1 MTCKDLFLQ
10 LFTSDITTTNSILVC
25 VCVCLCVFLYSSILN
40 VSSVCN
46 DVLDIIEDKDQDLN
60 EGIILETLY
69 YSFIS
74 VFESITFYLQR
85 QNSGSC
91 ITRKKTI

>member
-1 MTCKDLFLQ
+1 M
-10 LFTSDITTTNSILVC
+10 
-25 VCVCLCVFLYSSILN
+25 CVCLCVFLYSSTLK

-74 VFESITFYLQR
+74 VFESITLQR
-85 QNSGSC
+85 L
-91 ITRKKTI
+91 KKDIYEFTFIDIGYRSAPMKSRQVTKRY